1 MKLKAKTQIKQT
13 QQNKT
18 KHDYMNHYKLNI
30 FISTRN
36 VNNESQ
42 ASKMTQWAFA
52 TKPNYLGSI
61 PVVHMVEGEDRFPQ
75 IFL

>member
-1 MKLKAKTQIKQT
+1 
-13 QQNKT
+13 
-18 KHDYMNHYKLNI
+18 MNHYKLNN
-30 FISTRN
+30 FISTGN